1 MRMKFLSTWVLYAN
15 AYAQA
20 LQAML
25 ACNPKYIIATLAA
38 FMLGV
43 GGGAL
48 AIANLGSDAPKLPV
62 LKVYESLQTPDLIPQ
77 GLALEQQ
84 PLRLYRK
91 DLTRSSDTTESL
103 FRRMGLNDPAAAAFI
118 RQKPTLRQALLNQA
132 GRTLS
137 VQANEQQ
144 HLLKLTTRWLN
155 NENDT
160 HYQRLVITRQEDGF
174 SYLTDAAPLTAN
186 VRTSGGAVA
195 SSLYAAADEARV
207 PDSVTQ
213 QLVEVFSGQID
224 FHRALRKG
232 AIFTVVYETSEA
244 EGEPLRA
251 GRILSAEFI
260 NGPKTYNAVWFQEP
274 GKKGGYYSL
283 EGQSLRRAYLA
294 SPMPYSRRTSGFGMR
309 EHPIFHTQRA
319 HLGVDY
325 AAPTGAPAVTVGN
338 GIVEQVGF
346 QNDFGNMVVVKHSAL
361 HSTVYAHLSRI
372 QVRKGQAVRQG
383 DSVGA
388 VGATGWATGPHLHFE
403 FRVNGR
409 HVDPTTLA
417 LQAEA
422 VPVSAQARAQFNQS
436 AALARSQFVAAAQ
449 IRQRTFK

>member
-1 MRMKFLSTWVLYAN
+1 MKFLSTWVLYAN

-20 LQAML
+20 LLAML
-25 ACNPKYIIATLAA
+25 ACNPKHIIATLAA

-62 LKVYESLQTPDLIPQ
+62 LMVYESLQTPDLIPQ

-103 FRRMGLNDPAAAAFI
+103 FRRMGLIDPVAATFI
-118 RQKPTLRQALLNQA
+118 RETPALRQALLNRE

-137 VQANEQQ
+137 VEANKQQ
-144 HLLKLTTRWLN
+144 HLLKLTALWLN

-207 PDSVTQ
+207 PDSVTH

-325 AAPTGAPAVTVGN
+325 AAPTGAPAVTVGD

>member
-1 MRMKFLSTWVLYAN
+1 MKFLSTWVLYAN

-20 LQAML
+20 LLAML
-25 ACNPKYIIATLAA
+25 ACNPKHIIATLAA

-62 LKVYESLQTPDLIPQ
+62 LMVYESLQTPDLIPQ
-77 GLALEQQ
+77 GLALEQP

-103 FRRMGLNDPAAAAFI
+103 FRRMGLIDPAAAAFI
-118 RQKPTLRQALLNQA
+118 RQTPTLRQALLNQA

-251 GRILSAEFI
+251 
-260 NGPKTYNAVWFQEP
+260 
-274 GKKGGYYSL
+274 
-283 EGQSLRRAYLA
+283 
-294 SPMPYSRRTSGFGMR
+294 
-309 EHPIFHTQRA
+309 
-319 HLGVDY
+319 
-325 AAPTGAPAVTVGN
+325 
-338 GIVEQVGF
+338 
-346 QNDFGNMVVVKHSAL
+346 
-361 HSTVYAHLSRI
+361 
-372 QVRKGQAVRQG
+372 
-383 DSVGA
+383 
-388 VGATGWATGPHLHFE
+388 
-403 FRVNGR
+403 
-409 HVDPTTLA
+409 
-417 LQAEA
+417 
-422 VPVSAQARAQFNQS
+422 
-436 AALARSQFVAAAQ
+436 
-449 IRQRTFK
+449 